1 MHKYKPEFLGRLC
14 AALLALP
21 LFFPANIA
29 GAPARSTA
37 QSAYEKS
44 LEPIRKYIATGWD
57 TLTRSLSDCSTVVD
71 PKLAQESILYLP
83 ADIPMPASVTA
94 MQEKCQIQVKRLP
107 IAIHHPGELDSS
119 AITHHGLL
127 YLDHKYVV
135 PGGRFNEM
143 YGWDSY
149 FIIVGLLR
157 DGRIELAKGMVENFF
172 FEIEHYGTVLNANRT
187 YYLSRSQP
195 PFLTSMILGVYDA
208 EKAAGHEDRAW
219 LERAYGF
226 ASKDYENWVHA
237 PHLAG
242 DTGLSRYFDYG
253 TGPAPE
259 SIQDEV
265 GIRRKV
271 AAYFLA
277 RPDLA
282 REFLS
287 FNTTGEQP
295 LNTVGPQFSMQ
306 VCDQQQTMA
315 QPDCNSDGTVSLNA
329 EYYKGDRSVR
339 ESGYDVSF
347 RFGPFGAR
355 TQYFAPVCLNSLLY
369 KTEKDL
375 EAMSRI
381 LGKAEETTRWHER
394 ASRRRQLMQK
404 YFWDAK
410 RGMFFDYDFDRR
422 ERSTYDYVTAY
433 FPLWAGLAT
442 QEQADALVKN
452 LGIFERAGGLV
463 MSPYETGCQWDYPY
477 AWAPDQL
484 IADLGLRSY
493 GFNAEADRV
502 SYEFLSTVAEN
513 FRRDSNI
520 REKYNAVT
528 RSSETKVSAGYQMNV
543 IGFGWTNGVFL
554 QLLHDLPHELA
565 ERLANEQDHDS
576 KN

>member
-1 MHKYKPEFLGRLC
+1 MHKYKPEILRRLC
-14 AALLALP
+14 VALLALP
-21 LFFPANIA
+21 LFFPANTA
-29 GAPARSTA
+29 SAPAHSTT
-37 QSAYEKS
+37 QSANEKG

-83 ADIPMPASVTA
+83 ADIPMPASVIA
-94 MQEKCQIQVKRLP
+94 MQEKCHIQVKRLP
-107 IAIHHPGELDSS
+107 IVIHHPGEFDSG

-157 DGRIELAKGMVENFF
+157 DGRTELAKGMVENFF

-187 YYLSRSQP
+187 YYLTRSQP
-195 PFLTSMILGVYDA
+195 PFLTSMILAVYEA

-219 LERAYGF
+219 LERGYGF

-242 DTGLSRYFDYG
+242 ATGLSRYYDYG

-277 RPDLA
+277 RPALGS
-282 REFLS
+282 EFLA
-287 FNTTGEQP
+287 FNPAGEEP
-295 LNTVGPQFSMQ
+295 LNVVGPQFTMQ
-306 VCDQQQTMA
+306 VCDVQKTMA
-315 QPDCNSDGTVSLNA
+315 QPDCDSGGTVSLDA

-347 RFGPFGAR
+347 RFGPFGSR

-369 KTEKDL
+369 KSEKDL
-375 EAMSRI
+375 ETISRI
-381 LGKAEETTRWHER
+381 LGKAEDTARWHER
-394 ASRRRQLMQK
+394 ASQRKELIQK
-404 YFWDAK
+404 YLWDPR
-410 RGMFFDYDFDRR
+410 RGMFFDYDFERGA
-422 ERSTYDYVTAY
+422 RSTYDYVTTY
-433 FPLWAGLAT
+433 FPLWAGIAT
-442 QEQADALVKN
+442 PEQARDLVKN
-452 LGIFERAGGLV
+452 LDIFERAGGLV
-463 MSPYETGCQWDYPY
+463 MSPYETGAQWDYPY
-477 AWAPDQL
+477 AWAPNQL
-484 IADLGLRSY
+484 IADVGLRNY

-502 SYEFLSTVAEN
+502 SYEFLSDVAEN

-554 QLLHDLPHELA
+554 ELLHDLPHDLG
-565 ERLANEQDHDS
+565 ERLANEQAQQP